1 MEDIVLITPPPIEPI
16 TLSDAKLQLGFGPVE
31 DSDRL
36 ASQILADKL
45 RAFISAA
52 RHACENYTRRVFVTQ
67 TWLLRRDSFPG
78 HAFRYQW
85 NGYPQIDLPKPPF
98 QSIQFFQYVDVSG
111 ALQTLTQDTTYG
123 VNPQFPQYGYQLDP
137 GSETQAARLIPPFAR
152 PWPPTRMVP
161 GNVVIQF
168 RAGYGGPLTVSI
180 EQGSAAV
187 TVQGG
192 YVFNPGDAPLLVG
205 DMGMPVSIP
214 GAGQNGA
221 TLNTNIASVDVDG
234 NATLATSASTTVTN
248 VAAWFGKPVPK
259 DILTAIKMLVEF
271 YYDHGGCEDVPLPR
285 VIEILLKPYC
295 NWVA

>member
-1 MEDIVLITPPPIEPI
+1 MQDIVLIAEPPIEPI
-16 TLSDAKLQLGFGPVE
+16 TLAEAKLQCGFGPVE

-45 RAFISAA
+45 RPFIIAA
-52 RHACENYTRRVFVTQ
+52 RTACENYTRRTFITQ

-78 HAFRYQW
+78 HQFRYQW

-98 QSIQFFQYVDVSG
+98 QSITFFQYVDVSG
-111 ALQTLTQDTTYG
+111 TLQTLTQDTTYG

-137 GSETQAARLIPPFAR
+137 GSDSQAARLIPPFAR

-168 RAGYGGPLTVSI
+168 RCGYGGPLTISMNAN
-180 EQGSAAV
+180 SAAV
-187 TVQGG
+187 SVQGG

-205 DMGMPVSIP
+205 DTGLPVSVP
-214 GAGQNGA
+214 GAGANGT
-221 TLNTNIASVDVDG
+221 TLTTNIASVDQNG
-234 NATLATSASTTVTN
+234 NATLATAASTAVTN
-248 VAAWFGKPVPK
+248 VPAWFGRPVPEP
-259 DILTAIKMLVEF
+259 IRSAIKRCVEVA
-271 YYDHGGCEDVPLPR
+271 YDCGDVDWGIP
-285 VIEILLKPYC
+285 VDAEALLKPYC